1 MAPRPPGTSRT
12 RCLGP
17 PSDGAR
23 QPPGL
28 AAPKGV
34 TRRSA
39 APAAEGG
46 CATQPDEAQRS
57 VSAQQDGRRVPGSA
71 QRVPVSAQQDGATWG
86 VPGGLP
92 PGKHCGH
99 RRSRQNVG
107 EDGATP
113 GGYGGKPPGVAFIGV
128 PTGARNAGRCSD
140 GGPEHRYACYTET
153 PPCASRPDYEQIT
166 SWCCFPNHG
175 AVLSAPWTG
184 VSTRAAVVAP
194 SCDGWA
200 PYPSLGYWSS
210 PEPGVPWPASPPV
223 LWPAPGVPSP
233 DSGPGGWWRTGRF
246 GS

>member
-1 MAPRPPGTSRT
+1 MPNLNGTTAPRHITNAVPWAAQGWSPATT
-12 RCLGP
+12 RVGGAEGCGP
-17 PSDGAR
+17 S
-23 QPPGL
+23 Q
-28 AAPKGV
+28 
-34 TRRSA
+34 RSA
-39 APAAEGG
+39 
-46 CATQPDEAQRS
+46 
-57 VSAQQDGRRVPGSA
+57 RRRRRGPG
-71 QRVPVSAQQDGATWG
+71 SAQQDGATWG

-99 RRSRQNVG
+99 RRSRPNVG